1 MIVRI
6 FTGESWTASNDIRDA
21 EFDVLP
27 REGEKLVIEN
37 GDQWIVATVQ
47 DVAHRVAGAG
57 AADVALL
64 LGPVRESPMG
74 DDALPLAALTVMSRS
89 PSWRRCR
96 PRRAEAPGGAKVR
109 RRLVTGG

>member
-1 MIVRI
+1 VIVRI
-6 FTGESWTASNDIRDA
+6 FTGESWTASTDIRDA
-21 EFDVLP
+21 EFDALP

-47 DVAHRVAGAG
+47 DVAHRVTGDS

-74 DDALPLAALTVMSRS
+74 DDALPLAALDDDELLAIKPAMPPTTRGG
-89 PSWRRCR
+89 PWRR
-96 PRRAEAPGGAKVR
+96 
-109 RRLVTGG
+109 

>member
-74 DDALPLAALTVMSRS
+74 GDVLPLAALDGDEPVTVVAAMPPTTRGS
-89 PSWRRCR
+89 PWRR
-96 PRRAEAPGGAKVR
+96 
-109 RRLVTGG
+109 